1 MLLKLFE
8 HDAIKAETDALPTST
23 NEVDW
28 KKWSSL
34 RPKKMVK
41 DVLSPPTAGT
51 LGAGKPT
58 RNPLGAGTDAL
69 SRTAALSPLE
79 ACTLEA
85 SKPTSPGISSSD
97 TAAIM
102 GGLDELRTRQ

>member
-8 HDAIKAETDALPTST
+8 HDVIKAETDALPTST

-41 DVLSPPTAGT
+41 DVLSPPTAGMEQ
-51 LGAGKPT
+51 A
-58 RNPLGAGTDAL
+58 A
-69 SRTAALSPLE
+69 RTEEQL
-79 ACTLEA
+79 
-85 SKPTSPGISSSD
+85 TS
-97 TAAIM
+97 
-102 GGLDELRTRQ
+102 LFN

>member
-1 MLLKLFE
+1 MGRRCPLLLKLFE

-58 RNPLGAGTDAL
+58 RNPLGALLQAQ
-69 SRTAALSPLE
+69 
-79 ACTLEA
+79 
-85 SKPTSPGISSSD
+85 
-97 TAAIM
+97 M
-102 GGLDELRTRQ
+102 H